1 MPDVQDSA
9 ARMAQSRPPAALVSY
24 WSIRLHEHFESAR
37 WHALAG
43 GRTNS
48 LWRVTGDWQDLVV
61 KLFRP
66 EAHTPLFCNDP
77 DAEVRA
83 LESLHGIKIAPEYV
97 ANGITEVGPSLV
109 YAHVEGRSWQPP
121 DEIAAVARALARLHA
136 TPAPD
141 GLDSA
146 PSHAADLRQQARDM
160 LAQIGAAGD
169 AVLALEPTARDD
181 IALTGKAFLHGDPTA
196 GNALISGRAITFI
209 DWQCPACGDPVLD
222 LAVFL
227 SPAMQRVSGNRPLT
241 LAEEAAFLTAYG
253 NAGIAERYRALA
265 PLFHWRMAAYCLWRA
280 ARGDAGYGEAAAL
293 EVDRLRSA
301 R

>member
-1 MPDVQDSA
+1 VSKVQDSA
-9 ARMAQSRPPAALVSY
+9 ARMAQNRPPAALVAY
-24 WSIRLHEHFESAR
+24 WSKRLRGPFETAR

-48 LWRVTGDWQDLVV
+48 LWRVTGDRHDLVV

-66 EAHTPLFCNDP
+66 EAQTPLFCNDP

-83 LESLHGIKIAPEYV
+83 LEALQGIGIAPEYV

-121 DEIAAVARALARLHA
+121 DDIAPVARSLARLHA
-136 TPAPD
+136 TPVPD
-141 GLDSA
+141 ELDSA
-146 PSHAADLRQQARDM
+146 PGHAADLRQQARDM

-169 AVLALEPTARDD
+169 AVLALEPIPRDD
-181 IALTGKAFLHGDPTA
+181 SALTGKAFLHGDPTA
-196 GNALISGRAITFI
+196 GNALVSGRTITFI
-209 DWQCPACGDPVLD
+209 DWQCPVRGDPVLD

-227 SPAMQRVSGNRPLT
+227 SPAMQWVSGNRPLT
-241 LAEEAAFLTAYG
+241 TAEEGAFLAAYG
-253 NAGIAERYRALA
+253 DEGIAARYRALA

-280 ARGDAGYGEAAAL
+280 ARGDAGYSEAATL
-293 EVDRLRSA
+293 EVVRLRSE